1 MIEAIQLVLK
11 NAKAGSMRACL
22 HNGTPEYAAKA
33 VGCGLYLLTI
43 FNDVRLLA
51 SAAQQSITQTRK
63 LIGEAPVTTEKTS
76 NGY

>member
-11 NAKAGSMRACL
+11 KAKADSMRACL
-22 HNGTPEYAAKA
+22 LNGTLEYAAKA
-33 VGCGLYLLTI
+33 VGWGFYLLTI
-43 FNDVRLLA
+43 SNDVRLLA

>member
-1 MIEAIQLVLK
+1 MIEATQLVLK
-11 NAKAGSMRACL
+11 KAKADSMRACL
-22 HNGTPEYAAKA
+22 HIGTLEYAAKA
-33 VGCGLYLLTI
+33 VGWGFYLLTI
-43 FNDVRLLA
+43 SNDVRLLA

>member
-11 NAKAGSMRACL
+11 RAKAAVIRACL

-33 VGCGLYLLTI
+33 VGWGFDLVTI
-43 FNDVRLLA
+43 SNDVRLLA
-51 SAAQQSITQTRK
+51 GAAQQSISQARK
-63 LIGEAPVTTEKTS
+63 LIGEAHTATEKTS